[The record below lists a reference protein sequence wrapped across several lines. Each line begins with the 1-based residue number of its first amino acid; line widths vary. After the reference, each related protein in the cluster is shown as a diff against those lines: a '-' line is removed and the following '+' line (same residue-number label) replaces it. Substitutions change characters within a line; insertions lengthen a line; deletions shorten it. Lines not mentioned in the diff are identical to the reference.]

1 MKWAKSYKGHLVGSN
16 IGRWGDWALR
26 FWAKLVDNCFCGIAE
41 LVCRLCHKVSWN
53 ELSLLNTNFATS
65 FLGLLFVFAMHLHDA
80 EQGINEPH
88 TEEILSLWLRLSVI
102 SVQQIRVA
110 VEGMHGNTAC
120 LENLTTIKIWWKF
133 SVREGVIY
141 ILPPNCREQMQAK
154 RKTTPEVFE
163 GLKIL

>member
-26 FWAKLVDNCFCGIAE
+26 FWAKLVDNYFCGFAE
-41 LVCRLCHKVSWN
+41 LVRRLCHKVSWN
-53 ELSLLNTNFATS
+53 ELCLLNTNFATR

-88 TEEILSLWLRLSVI
+88 TEEILSLWLWLSVI

-133 SVREGVIY
+133 KVLENMSSIFYPLIAESKCKLRE
-141 ILPPNCREQMQAK
+141 RQAPK
-154 RKTTPEVFE
+154 
-163 GLKIL
+163 